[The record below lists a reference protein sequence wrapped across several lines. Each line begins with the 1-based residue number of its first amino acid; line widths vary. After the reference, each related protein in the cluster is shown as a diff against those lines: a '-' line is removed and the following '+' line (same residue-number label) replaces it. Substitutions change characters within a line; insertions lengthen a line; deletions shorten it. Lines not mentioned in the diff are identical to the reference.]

1 MQRKPDYAKELAK
14 WAARRQRVK
23 DLHRAGLTTAA
34 IGAKLG
40 ISKQRVSQILTGW
53 R

>member
-1 MQRKPDYAKELAK
+1 MTKQSYAKDLAR
-14 WAARRQRVK
+14 WAKRRRLVR
-23 DLHRAGLTTAA
+23 DLRDAGLTAEA

-40 ISKQRVSQILTGW
+40 ISKQRVSQILAGW